1 MELNGNILRAIRSY
15 LDMNRED
22 FGEAVGIGARTI
34 GQIED
39 GSVNPKSD
47 TQSKILNYIRS
58 QNLLYKDTG
67 FEVMKASVAEYE
79 GQSGFIAWMDDVYE
93 TIKANEERE
102 ICVNNV
108 SERTF
113 EKWLGYEADKRHMDR
128 MAGLGDVRC
137 KTLLEEGD
145 TYFSSSEY
153 ALYKW
158 IPHNLFGTVPFYVYG
173 HKMAIILFE
182 EDNVKVFVHQTPVVA
197 KEYRRQFMMIWN
209 NAIVPPMLEEANAK

>member
-22 FGEAVGIGARTI
+22 FGEAVGVGARTI

-47 TQSKILNYIRS
+47 TQSKILHYIRS
-58 QNLLYKDTG
+58 QNILYKETG
-67 FEVMKASVAEYE
+67 FEVIKASVAEYE

-93 TIKANEERE
+93 TIKAADDRE

-113 EKWLGYEADKRHMDR
+113 EKWLGYEADKRHMAR
-128 MAGLGDVRC
+128 MADLKNVRA

-153 ALYKW
+153 ALYRW
-158 IPHNLFGTVPFYVYG
+158 IPKSMFGTVPFYVYG

-209 NAIVPPMLEEANAK
+209 NAIVPPMLEEADAI

>member
-1 MELNGNILRAIRSY
+1 MELNGSILRAIRSY

-22 FGEAVGIGARTI
+22 FGDAVGVGARTI

-39 GSVNPKSD
+39 GSVNPKAD
-47 TQSKILNYIRS
+47 TQSKILHYIRS
-58 QNLLYKDTG
+58 QNILYKETG
-67 FEVMKASVAEYE
+67 FEVIKASVAEYE

-93 TIKANEERE
+93 TIQASDDRE

-113 EKWLGYEADKRHMDR
+113 EKWLGYEADKRHMAR
-128 MAGLGDVRC
+128 MADLKNVRA

-153 ALYKW
+153 ALYRW
-158 IPHNLFGTVPFYVYG
+158 IPKTMFGTVPFYVYG

-182 EDNVKVFVHQTPVVA
+182 DDNVKVFVHQTPVVA

-209 NAIVPPMLEEANAK
+209 NAIVPPMLEGNDAN

>member
-1 MELNGNILRAIRSY
+1 MELNGSILRAIRSY
-15 LDMNRED
+15 LDMNRD
-22 FGEAVGIGARTI
+22 NFGDAVGVGSRTI

-39 GSVNPKSD
+39 GTVNPKSD

-58 QNLLYKDTG
+58 QNILYKDTG
-67 FEVMKASVAEYE
+67 FEIMKASVSEYE

-93 TIKANEERE
+93 TIKANPDGE

-113 EKWLGYEADKRHMDR
+113 EKWLGYEADKRHMNR
-128 MAGLGDVRC
+128 MAELGEVRC
-137 KTLLEEGD
+137 KALLEEGD

-153 ALYKW
+153 AQYKW
-158 IPHNLFGTVPFYVYG
+158 IPKNLFGSVPFYVYG
-173 HKMAIILFE
+173 HKMAIIIFE
-182 EDNVKVFVHQTPVVA
+182 DDDVKIFVHQTPVVA

-209 NAIVPPMLEEANAK
+209 NAIVPPMLEAQNA